1 MWVIDTLKSFVDSWN
16 IWEKIDEF
24 NELTKWLT
32 EPELTE
38 IRNKFA
44 EKISTEFKSR
54 LSIFKWNVD
63 DSLKDKKE
71 NLEIKDVE
79 FSMEWLKQNIDTKF
93 FKDLLNAKI
102 WWREVFWLWLNQKMV
117 ESNIGADIEK
127 NISVIIWNKIIKD
140 VWLSSGLS
148 SWFKTVFDKLGEYY
162 NKIKDLN
169 VKDNVEDLK
178 KDFSFWKLSSFMD
191 SFSGLSSDWDKS
203 KEKWKITIND
213 WWKAQEIEVPNEI
226 VKLVEILNE
235 TVKWYFANLS
245 WLLKLADEKKL
256 KDDPKFKNL
265 MKNPLIL
272 DELLDKWV
280 YQKDWFNIDIKTWIL
295 ELWEVDENTLKSV
308 QNEFMAIAVKNTNNI
323 WKTVDKLKENYTW
336 FTKILQ
342 KFWVSKDSL
351 EKMKQALYSIPIIWF
366 LFKILFWDF
375 LDWISANIDSHE
387 IDDSIKNSMIKFQEL
402 MKDNDFNSKFPFKNE
417 KQFVDKDNR
426 KDTENITKFLGNIKN
441 QEKAL
446 NQWKDVEKSI
456 ISDENFWENIF
467 SKEDVKWENE
477 LYKVIRKK
485 IKAIKTEKNDIPQ
498 PQEEFFIKLSKIE
511 FSEIPSTWGVNP
523 TEVNPTEVNPEQDIK
538 NLPLEDQLKKIT
550 WLPAKINIEWNEITV
565 DISPDWK
572 NIIFWGDKYSIS
584 LIDNIMKKER
594 FEKIS
599 FNNWKVSISYKDWI
613 TWLSIAEKE
622 IKTKQLVSVFEELYK
637 MKKSISETEEKN
649 AILTIERI
657 V

>member
-102 WWREVFWLWLNQKMV
+102 WWNEVFWLWLKQKMV

-140 VWLSSGLS
+140 VWLSSWLS
-148 SWFKTVFDKLGEYY
+148 SWFKTVFDKLNEYY
-162 NKIKDLN
+162 KKIKDLN

-485 IKAIKTEKNDIPQ
+485 IKTIKTEKNDIPQ

-511 FSEIPSTWGVNP
+511 FSEIPSTWG
-523 TEVNPTEVNPEQDIK
+523 VNPTEVNPEQDIK